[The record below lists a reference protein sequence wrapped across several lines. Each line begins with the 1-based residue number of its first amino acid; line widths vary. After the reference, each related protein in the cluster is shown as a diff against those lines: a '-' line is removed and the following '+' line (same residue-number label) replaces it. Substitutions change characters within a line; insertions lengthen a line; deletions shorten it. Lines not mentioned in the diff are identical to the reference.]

1 MCEKCRQVIE
11 NLALNIEVL
20 LQDLD
25 AIPNTKK
32 LIQLDK
38 TIICNSLLGLSRQKI
53 ANIVNLPGQN
63 IADRLSKIIYP
74 KIAHIMGVDQE
85 EIAGNWVSILNFL
98 LKSQNGY
105 RLNPPPQL
113 NSDNFQGSFGR
124 QVFIYPAN
132 QKIVQY
138 QIQGTN
144 FYQQGL
150 YYQAFQ
156 CFLEAWN
163 QELKDY
169 KIGNPEVLIYINNC
183 LIEYK
188 KSFLQE
194 KGIKIYT
201 LAVVTPFFHN
211 QGQVAAEI
219 LRGISQIQLQVNL
232 QSFEQISLGSEIN
245 LDDIT
250 PNIYLPSICSCSQ
263 IALQILVVND
273 PNNLYDPY
281 NQTAEKL
288 AELAPQLNLIAIIG
302 HYSSE
307 MTKNALRFYKQKG
320 LALINFSST
329 SNELSQLSIDESLSF
344 FRLTTPDVINAKKMA
359 NYLIEQVSSQPPK
372 KVALI
377 YNQNSSYSISY
388 RNSIRQYLEQHQ
400 DKFVFLKECNYI
412 SENYYIVQQY
422 IEYLKKDDVDIII
435 IIPDGG
441 IEPNSLENA
450 GLISRLNI
458 NNCLIAGSATF
469 YHANVLHWIHE
480 QTPCNITNQNNRQII
495 ACIPWHWQSQEN
507 GCASSN
513 SIPENFCKMGAKL
526 WGIENL
532 TWRSATA
539 FDSVLIILK
548 VLEECHSKSSKDL
561 LTHMD
566 LYFKKH
572 RNRVKG
578 VTGLIQFDKS
588 GDRLDP
594 PAEIV
599 AIRWDE
605 TQKKW
610 RWEIR

>member
-1 MCEKCRQVIE
+1 MCENCRQVID
-11 NLALNIEVL
+11 NLAINIELL

-25 AIPNTKK
+25 AIPNTSK

-38 TIICNSLLGLSRQKI
+38 IILCNSLLGLTRQQI
-53 ANIVNLPGQN
+53 ANIVNLPKQN
-63 IADRLSKIIYP
+63 VADRLSKIIYP
-74 KIAHIMGVDQE
+74 KIAYIIGVDQE
-85 EIAGNWVSILNFL
+85 EIAGNWVRIINFL
-98 LKSQNGY
+98 LDPQNGY

-124 QVFIYPAN
+124 QIFLYPAN
-132 QKIVQY
+132 KKIVQY
-138 QIQGTN
+138 QISGTN
-144 FYQQGL
+144 FYRRGL
-150 YYQAFQ
+150 YYQAFR

-163 QELKDY
+163 QELNNY
-169 KIGNPEVLIYINNC
+169 GIGNPEVLIYINNC

-194 KGIKIYT
+194 QGIKIYT

-211 QGQVAAEI
+211 QGHVAAEI

-232 QSFEQISLGSEIN
+232 QSFDQISLGTEIN

-250 PNIYLPSICSCSQ
+250 PKTYLPSICSRSQ

-307 MTKNALRFYKQKG
+307 MTNNALRFYNQKG
-320 LALINFSST
+320 LILVNSSST

-344 FRLTTPDVINAKKMA
+344 FRLTTPDAINAKKMA
-359 NYLIEQVSSQPPK
+359 TYLIEQVSKQPPK
-372 KVALI
+372 KVAII

-388 RNSIRQYLEQHQ
+388 RNSIRQYLERHQ
-400 DKFVFLKECNYI
+400 DQFIFLKECNFI
-412 SENYYIVQQY
+412 SENHYRFQQY
-422 IEYLKKDDVDIII
+422 IEYLQEEDVDIII

-458 NNCLIAGSATF
+458 NNCLIAGSATL
-469 YHANVLHWIHE
+469 YHDNALHWIHE
-480 QTPCNITNQNNRQII
+480 QTPCNTKNQNNRQII

-507 GCASSN
+507 GCESSN
-513 SIPENFCKMGAKL
+513 FIPENFCRIGANL

-548 VLEECHSKSSKDL
+548 ILEEYRSQSSQDL

-566 LYFKKH
+566 QYFKQ
-572 RNRVKG
+572 RGEWIKG
-578 VTGLIQFDKS
+578 VTGRIQFDTS

-599 AIRWDE
+599 AVKWDE
-605 TQKKW
+605 TQQKW
-610 RWEIR
+610 QWKIC

>member
-1 MCEKCRQVIE
+1 MCENYQQFID
-11 NLALNIEVL
+11 NLGINIEL
-20 LQDLD
+20 FLQNLD
-25 AIPNTKK
+25 TTPNTNN

-38 TIICNSLLGLSRQKI
+38 IIVCNCLLGLSRQQI
-53 ANIVNLPGQN
+53 ANIVNLPRQN
-63 IADRLSKIIYP
+63 IADRLSNIIYP
-74 KIAHIMGVDQE
+74 KIAYIMGVDQE
-85 EIAGNWVSILNFL
+85 EIAGNWVKIINFL
-98 LKSQNGY
+98 NAPKNGY

-124 QVFIYPAN
+124 QIFIYSAN
-132 QKIVQY
+132 QEIVQY

-156 CFLEAWN
+156 CFLKAWN
-163 QELKDY
+163 QELNNY
-169 KIGNPEVLIYINNC
+169 GIGNPEVLIYINNC

-188 KSFLQE
+188 KSLLQK

-232 QSFEQISLGSEIN
+232 QSFDRISLGQEIN
-245 LDDIT
+245 LNDIRPT
-250 PNIYLPSICSCSQ
+250 YLPSISSDSQ

-288 AELAPQLNLIAIIG
+288 AELAPQLNLVAIIG

-320 LALINFSST
+320 LTLVNSSST

-344 FRLTTPDVINAKKMA
+344 FRLTTPDAINAKKMA
-359 NYLIEQVSSQPPK
+359 NYLIEKVSSQTPK

-388 RNSIRQYLEQHQ
+388 RNSIRKYLEEHE
-400 DKFVFLKECNYI
+400 DKFVFLEECNYI
-412 SENYYIVQQY
+412 SENYYRVQQY
-422 IEYLKKDDVDIII
+422 IEYLKKNDVDIII

-441 IEPNSLENA
+441 IEPNSLDNA

-458 NNCLIAGSATF
+458 NNCLIVGSATF
-469 YHANVLHWIHE
+469 YHHNVLHWIHE
-480 QTPCNITNQNNRQII
+480 QTPCNTTNQNNRQII
-495 ACIPWHWQSQEN
+495 ASIPWHYQSQEN
-507 GCASSN
+507 GCESSN
-513 SIPENFCKMGAKL
+513 FIPETFCKIGDKL

-548 VLEECHSKSSKDL
+548 VLEEYRSQSSQDL
-561 LTHMD
+561 LIQMD
-566 LYFKKH
+566 QYFKKK
-572 RNRVKG
+572 RKQVKG
-578 VTGLIQFDKS
+578 VTGLIQFDQS

-599 AIRWDE
+599 AIKWDE
-605 TQKKW
+605 TQQQWQWK
-610 RWEIR
+610 IC

>member
-1 MCEKCRQVIE
+1 MCENCRQVID
-11 NLALNIEVL
+11 NLAINIELL

-25 AIPNTKK
+25 AIPNTRK

-38 TIICNSLLGLSRQKI
+38 IIICNFLLGLSRQQI

-85 EIAGNWVSILNFL
+85 EIAGNWVSIINFL
-98 LKSQNGY
+98 VNPQNGY

-124 QVFIYPAN
+124 QIFLYPAN
-132 QKIVQY
+132 QEIVQY

-163 QELKDY
+163 QQLNNY
-169 KIGNPEVLIYINNC
+169 GIGNPEVLIYINNC

-211 QGQVAAEI
+211 QGHVAAEI

-232 QSFEQISLGSEIN
+232 QSFDQISLGTEIN

-250 PNIYLPSICSCSQ
+250 PNTYLPSICSRSQ

-307 MTKNALRFYKQKG
+307 MTRNALRFYKQKG
-320 LALINFSST
+320 LTLVNSSST

-344 FRLTTPDVINAKKMA
+344 FRLTTPDAINAKKMA
-359 NYLIEQVSSQPPK
+359 NYLIEQVSSQPPQ

-412 SENYYIVQQY
+412 SENYYKVQQY

-469 YHANVLHWIHE
+469 YHDNVLHWIHE
-480 QTPCNITNQNNRQII
+480 QTPCNTTNQNNRQII

-507 GCASSN
+507 GCESSN
-513 SIPENFCKMGAKL
+513 PIPENFCKIGAKL

-548 VLEECHSKSSKDL
+548 VLEEYRSQSSKDL

-566 LYFKKH
+566 QYFKKR

-599 AIRWDE
+599 AINWDE
-605 TQKKW
+605 IQQKW
-610 RWEIR
+610 RWKIC

>member
-1 MCEKCRQVIE
+1 MCKNCQQVIE
-11 NLALNIEVL
+11 NLAINIELL
-20 LQDLD
+20 LQNLD
-25 AIPNTKK
+25 TIPNTRN
-32 LIQLDK
+32 LIQLDQ
-38 TIICNSLLGLSRQKI
+38 TIICSFLLGLSRQQI
-53 ANIVNLPGQN
+53 AKIVNLPGQN

-98 LKSQNGY
+98 LNPQNGY

-124 QVFIYPAN
+124 QIFLYPAN
-132 QKIVQY
+132 QEIVQY

-156 CFLEAWN
+156 CFLKAWN
-163 QELKDY
+163 QELNNY
-169 KIGNPEVLIYINNC
+169 GIGNPEVLIYINNC

-188 KSFLQE
+188 KSLLQK

-232 QSFEQISLGSEIN
+232 QSFDRISLGQEIN
-245 LDDIT
+245 LNDIRPT
-250 PNIYLPSICSCSQ
+250 YLPSISSDSQ

-288 AELAPQLNLIAIIG
+288 AELAPQLNLVAIIG

-320 LALINFSST
+320 LTLVNSSST

-344 FRLTTPDVINAKKMA
+344 FRLTTPDAINAKKMA
-359 NYLIEQVSSQPPK
+359 NYLIEKVSSQPPK

-377 YNQNSSYSISY
+377 YNKNSSYSISY
-388 RNSIRQYLEQHQ
+388 RNSIRKYLEEHE
-400 DKFVFLKECNYI
+400 DKFVFLEECNYI
-412 SENYYIVQQY
+412 SENYYRVQKY
-422 IEYLKKDDVDIII
+422 IEYLKKHDVDIII

-441 IEPNSLENA
+441 IEPNSLDNA

-458 NNCLIAGSATF
+458 NNCLIVGSATF
-469 YHANVLHWIHE
+469 YHNNVLHWIHE
-480 QTPCNITNQNNRQII
+480 QPVMT
-495 ACIPWHWQSQEN
+495 E
-507 GCASSN
+507 
-513 SIPENFCKMGAKL
+513 
-526 WGIENL
+526 GINL
-532 TWRSATA
+532 
-539 FDSVLIILK
+539 D
-548 VLEECHSKSSKDL
+548 C
-561 LTHMD
+561 
-566 LYFKKH
+566 
-572 RNRVKG
+572 
-578 VTGLIQFDKS
+578 
-588 GDRLDP
+588 
-594 PAEIV
+594 IV
-599 AIRWDE
+599 AILVCKIMFWLMLR
-605 TQKKW
+605 K
-610 RWEIR
+610 

>member
-1 MCEKCRQVIE
+1 MCENCQQVIE
-11 NLALNIEVL
+11 NLAINIELL
-20 LQDLD
+20 LQTLD
-25 AIPNTKK
+25 TTPNTRN
-32 LIQLDK
+32 LIQSEQ
-38 TIICNSLLGLSRQKI
+38 TIICSFLLGLSRQQI
-53 ANIVNLPGQN
+53 ANIVSLPGQN
-63 IADRLSKIIYP
+63 IADRLSNIIYP
-74 KIAHIMGVDQE
+74 KIAYIMGVDQE
-85 EIAGNWVSILNFL
+85 EIAGNWVKIINFL
-98 LKSQNGY
+98 LNPQNGY

-124 QVFIYPAN
+124 QIFLYPPN
-132 QKIVQY
+132 QEIVQY
-138 QIQGTN
+138 QIRGTN
-144 FYQQGL
+144 CYQQGL
-150 YYQAFQ
+150 YYQAFN

-163 QELKDY
+163 QELNNY
-169 KIGNPEVLIYINNC
+169 GIGNPEVLIYINNC

-188 KSFLQE
+188 KSLLQ
-194 KGIKIYT
+194 KNGIKIYT

-232 QSFEQISLGSEIN
+232 QSFDRISLGEEIN
-245 LDDIT
+245 LNDIRPT
-250 PNIYLPSICSCSQ
+250 YLPSISSDSQ

-288 AELAPQLNLIAIIG
+288 AELAPQLNLVAIIG

-320 LALINFSST
+320 LTLVNSSST

-344 FRLTTPDVINAKKMA
+344 FRLTTPDAINAKKMA
-359 NYLIEQVSSQPPK
+359 NYLIEKVSSQPPK

-388 RNSIRQYLEQHQ
+388 RNSIRKYLEEHE
-400 DKFVFLKECNYI
+400 DKFVFLEECNYI
-412 SENYYIVQQY
+412 SENYYRVQQY
-422 IEYLKKDDVDIII
+422 IEYLKKNDVDIII

-441 IEPNSLENA
+441 IEPNSLDNA

-458 NNCLIAGSATF
+458 NNCLIVGSATF
-469 YHANVLHWIHE
+469 YHNNVLHWIHE
-480 QTPCNITNQNNRQII
+480 QTPCNTTNQNNRQII
-495 ACIPWHWQSQEN
+495 ACIPWHYQSQEN
-507 GCASSN
+507 GYDSSN
-513 SIPENFCKMGAKL
+513 FMPETFCKIGAKL

-548 VLEECHSKSSKDL
+548 VLEEYRSQSSQDL
-561 LTHMD
+561 LIQMD
-566 LYFKKH
+566 QYFKKK
-572 RNRVKG
+572 RKQVKG
-578 VTGLIQFDKS
+578 VTGLIQFDQS

-599 AIRWDE
+599 AIKWDE
-605 TQKKW
+605 TQQKW
-610 RWEIR
+610 QWKIC